1 MMIDHVEVERPEG
14 SFYNLVICGEG
25 FGDRLGQVN
34 VWNAGGMSVPHV
46 DIKSWDDAK
55 IVVEVTDAAMNTG
68 SGLMPGPATVEVVP
82 VPGMMMG
89 FDVPDPSVGVEE
101 TGPMPDGDPAH
112 TADYDGLRAHA
123 EALGVK
129 VDRRWGEDRLRQE
142 IQSAETPADE

>member
-1 MMIDHVEVERPEG
+1 MMIDHVEIERPEG

-25 FGDRLGQVN
+25 FGDRLGEVN
-34 VWNAGGMSVPHV
+34 VWNADGMSVPHV

-68 SGLMPGPATVEVVP
+68 SGLMPGDAVVEVVP
-82 VPGMMMG
+82 VPGMVMD
-89 FDVPDPSVGVEE
+89 FSVPDPSN
-101 TGPMPDGDPAH
+101 PAVH

-142 IQSAETPADE
+142 IQSAETTDE